1 MIFIKTMKNTFKIWN
16 IIYQPFLM
24 IQLLT
29 YLVVK
34 KLNLAVTKL
43 FIRGRKLNISL
54 AFMTQS
60 YFAVRKNIRL
70 NSTHYLLWKFQLR
83 ITSTNYI

>member
-1 MIFIKTMKNTFKIWN
+1 MIFIKTIKNTIKIWN

-34 KLNLAVTKL
+34 KLNLAVTNL

-54 AFMTQS
+54 VFITKS
-60 YFAVRKNIRL
+60 YFAVLKNIRL
-70 NSTHYLLWKFQLR
+70 NSTHYLL
-83 ITSTNYI
+83 

>member
-1 MIFIKTMKNTFKIWN
+1 MIFIKTIKNTIKIWN

-34 KLNLAVTKL
+34 KLNLAVTNL

-54 AFMTQS
+54 VFITKS
-60 YFAVRKNIRL
+60 YFAV
-70 NSTHYLLWKFQLR
+70 
-83 ITSTNYI
+83 

>member
-1 MIFIKTMKNTFKIWN
+1 MIFIKTIKNTIKIWN

-34 KLNLAVTKL
+34 KLNLAVTNL

-54 AFMTQS
+54 VSITKS
-60 YFAVRKNIRL
+60 YFAV
-70 NSTHYLLWKFQLR
+70 
-83 ITSTNYI
+83 

>member
-1 MIFIKTMKNTFKIWN
+1 MIFIKTIKNTIKIWN

-29 YLVVK
+29 YLVEK
-34 KLNLAVTKL
+34 ILNLAVTNL

-54 AFMTQS
+54 VFIIKS

-70 NSTHYLLWKFQLR
+70 NSTHYLL
-83 ITSTNYI
+83 